1 MLDQAKYLINP
12 DSAIAN
18 PSNARGALT
27 RAQWQ
32 MFYDRYRPLE
42 QNVADMLLRDIEPQ
56 VHRSGDQVRRAFDNA
71 ESIQDRMR
79 QRYGLRRTAYDDR
92 VTKLNKTLGIAAAEN
107 SARRE
112 WENQRLQGLG
122 QMLSIGKG
130 ISGSSGSALSD
141 AASLQ
146 NQRIAAGRQAEAQA
160 KAQQTQLLGTAAGL
174 ALAFL
179 L

>member
-1 MLDQAKYLINP
+1 MLDAAKYQINP

-18 PSNARGALT
+18 PSGARASLT

-32 MFYDRYRPLE
+32 MFYDRYRPVE
-42 QNVADMLLRDIEPQ
+42 QDVAGMLLRDVEPQ
-56 VHRSGDQVRRAFDNA
+56 VHRAGDQVRRAFDNA
-71 ESIQDRMR
+71 GGIQARMR
-79 QRYGLRRTAYDDR
+79 ERYGLRRTAYDDR
-92 VTKLNKTLGIAAAEN
+92 VLKLNKTLGVAAAEN

-112 WENQRLQGLG
+112 WEDQRLQGLG

-130 ISGSSGSALSD
+130 IAGSSGSALGD

-146 NQRIAAGRQAEAQA
+146 NQRIAAGRQAKAQA
-160 KAQQTQLLGTAAGL
+160 KAQQAQLLGTAAGL